1 MPKAERLSLPHVV
14 DVGEIV
20 GLLREREPRVVV
32 LRRKRSLQLDV
43 LVEVVF
49 QRALAA
55 AGDEQQVI
63 EPSGNGFFDD
73 KLDRWLVDDGQHFL
87 RHRFRC
93 GQEPGSQPRR
103 GDDCSRDACHGA

>member
-49 QRALAA
+49 QRTLAA